1 MNKMLMRMY
10 GRKQHALWGSRK
22 VDPND
27 ARGLSAR
34 QARRTQRR
42 RERQAIRQEV

>member
-1 MNKMLMRMY
+1 MKMLMRMY
-10 GRKQHALWGSRK
+10 GRKQHALWGSTK
-22 VDPND
+22 VDRND

-42 RERQAIRQEV
+42 REKREVRRGE

>member
-1 MNKMLMRMY
+1 MLMRMY

-22 VDPND
+22 LDPHD
-27 ARGLSAR
+27 ARGLSAQ

-42 RERQAIRQEV
+42 REKRKVRDDE

>member
-1 MNKMLMRMY
+1 MSKMLMRAY
-10 GRKQHALWGSRK
+10 GRAQHALWGSTK

-34 QARRTQRR
+34 RARRAQRR
-42 RERQAIRQEV
+42 REKQEMRRG